1 MESQFHNFPQS
12 VFEGCFHIRP
22 VCRFALQGGIFMAQW
37 HGISRRKP
45 SGGRKVQARS
55 KRSTEI
61 SSEKQM
67 ALVGATKRKI
77 YRRTGGNTLVRVMSE
92 NRVSINNPK
101 TGKTILGT
109 IHNVVEN
116 ESDPNYV
123 RRNILV
129 KGAVIETDQGRV
141 KITSRPG
148 KDGVINGVLVE

>member
-1 MESQFHNFPQS
+1 
-12 VFEGCFHIRP
+12 
-22 VCRFALQGGIFMAQW
+22 
-37 HGISRRKP
+37 
-45 SGGRKVQARS
+45 
-55 KRSTEI
+55 
-61 SSEKQM
+61 
-67 ALVGATKRKI
+67 
-77 YRRTGGNTLVRVMSE
+77 MSE

-101 TGKTILGT
+101 TGKTVLGT

-148 KDGVINGVLVE
+148 KDGVINGVPVE